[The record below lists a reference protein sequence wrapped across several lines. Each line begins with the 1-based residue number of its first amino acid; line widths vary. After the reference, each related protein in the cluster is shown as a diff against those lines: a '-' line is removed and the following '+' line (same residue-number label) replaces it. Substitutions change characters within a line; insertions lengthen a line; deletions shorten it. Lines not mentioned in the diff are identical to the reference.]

1 MARFDPAL
9 GIPRDS
15 QPARLLLWRPRA
27 ALAMIAAVM
36 AFAAIVNLHR
46 NSEFLYFQF

>member
-1 MARFDPAL
+1 
-9 GIPRDS
+9 
-15 QPARLLLWRPRA
+15 LLLWRPGAVSA
-27 ALAMIAAVM
+27 AIAAAV